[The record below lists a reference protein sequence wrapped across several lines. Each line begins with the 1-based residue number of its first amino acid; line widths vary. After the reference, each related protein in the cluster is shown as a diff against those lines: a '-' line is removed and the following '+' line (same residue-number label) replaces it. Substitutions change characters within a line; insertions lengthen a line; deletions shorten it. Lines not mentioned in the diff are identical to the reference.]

1 MFERDLVAKGCNTYK
16 HCVIAI
22 VVRIWILNLSC
33 LRSERMSGDEAL
45 TRLGCSEF
53 DDVAG
58 DAYPLVFDADAVHR
72 RVVERADELF
82 QVISRYEEYVP

>member
-33 LRSERMSGDEAL
+33 LRSERMSDGGLEDEVKPQL
-45 TRLGCSEF
+45 
-53 DDVAG
+53 VA
-58 DAYPLVFDADAVHR
+58 PPPPPPWR
-72 RVVERADELF
+72 W
-82 QVISRYEEYVP
+82 

>member
-1 MFERDLVAKGCNTYK
+1 MLLRET
-16 HCVIAI
+16 
-22 VVRIWILNLSC
+22 LNGKMAC
-33 LRSERMSGDEAL
+33 ATAHVMGAL

-58 DAYPLVFDADAVHR
+58 DAYPLVFDADAVRR